1 LVLPKSKCGID
12 VSKYCNSSNFP
23 LEASFGCNF
32 ARELYPVHELNRA
45 NYAGQKGVGRIVGV
59 TIFPKTGNLCGE
71 VLYTKMTDVR

>member
-1 LVLPKSKCGID
+1 L
-12 VSKYCNSSNFP
+12 
-23 LEASFGCNF
+23 GCNF

-45 NYAGQKGVGRIVGV
+45 NYAGQKGVGRNVGV